1 MKKQSTQTLS
11 SSRIFSNNIYILKLL
26 HKSAPLLLATS
37 IMMAVFTATARFIS
51 NTYILRYALNSI
63 NEVRSFNEI
72 TIMIVSWLIAR
83 LLISLLSTI
92 YHNYYF
98 TVKMHKASCDI
109 HQHVY
114 QKACTVELA
123 CYEQPVFYD
132 QLSKAIEE
140 CDLRIIAVVKN
151 ITDFIYRIISLSSNT
166 ILILAID
173 PVLILFVIIPLLMI
187 PFERKFNLLTYKQD
201 MELKSEARIKEYTQ
215 RTFYLAD
222 YAKEMRLL
230 DMPELMI
237 LRFQEASKR
246 SLQII
251 KKYGFSIAL
260 MRYIVEECNDV
271 VTSLGVT
278 LYSTWQ
284 TFVKGNMGYGDCLI
298 IVNSIH
304 NIAFSLTDSANL
316 LSKFQSNG
324 LYIENLRS
332 FLEYIP
338 TTVSGTT
345 ELPNSGDLVLENVS
359 FRYDGA
365 SQNTINNL
373 SMRIGRNEKI
383 AIVGHNG
390 AGKTTLVKLLLR
402 LYDGSGSISYGGINI
417 KDFCIDDYRN
427 MFSSVM
433 QDFQIFALSLKD
445 NVLLRRSDN
454 DKDIEIAKNALRNA
468 GLDEKVMHFEKGLN
482 TIMTKEFDESGELLS
497 GGERQK
503 LALSHVFSQKNR
515 FVILDEPSSALDPVA
530 ESEMFIR
537 MMEACENCGV
547 VFISHRLSAA
557 AMADRV
563 YLLENGNVI
572 EEGTHTELM
581 QLNGK
586 YADMFRCQAQ
596 NYAEVQK

>member
-173 PVLILFVIIPLLMI
+173 PVLILFVMIPLLMI

-345 ELPNSGDLVLENVS
+345 ELPNSGDLVLKNVS

-417 KDFCIDDYRN
+417 KDFCVDDYRN